1 MTQDTRAGDLAYS
14 DARDRL
20 EAEIERFASR
30 SGQAGLEIP
39 KLTFEKGETRFEFMP
54 EDMPEEMVLEGLK
67 VIKNHLEHIR
77 VHTLD
82 PGYAVFQSLGTNLY
96 ETKNFLSG
104 IKFKF
109 VSITN
114 NFRVEA
120 SRSGNFNESELQ
132 ICIELFQLFHPA
144 NQQLDPTKK
153 LEQLGVTV
161 FAPESSAS
169 GESDPWG
176 PIAGYSAIKQEV
188 EECLLLPARHMS
200 VFEGVARLTR
210 GEGAANLPGAILFEG
225 PPGVGK
231 TTMARLAAGAAGLPL
246 IYVPVEN
253 ILSKFYGQSAQNL
266 AMIFDPAALFER
278 GILFLDEIDALA
290 TSRESGLFEATRRV
304 LSVLLRKIDG
314 LDRTG
319 GLLTVGAT
327 NRAEDLDHALLSRF
341 DQILKFPLPDEQE
354 RSSIFRS
361 YAAHLPSEAL
371 LTLGKESYGLSG
383 RTIQDVCES
392 AERRWARQLI
402 EKKQALSAPEAEVYI
417 RVLREKRAGMNGS
430 S

>member
-132 ICIELFQLFHPA
+132 ICIELF
-144 NQQLDPTKK
+144 
-153 LEQLGVTV
+153 
-161 FAPESSAS
+161 
-169 GESDPWG
+169 
-176 PIAGYSAIKQEV
+176 
-188 EECLLLPARHMS
+188 
-200 VFEGVARLTR
+200 
-210 GEGAANLPGAILFEG
+210 
-225 PPGVGK
+225 
-231 TTMARLAAGAAGLPL
+231 
-246 IYVPVEN
+246 
-253 ILSKFYGQSAQNL
+253 
-266 AMIFDPAALFER
+266 
-278 GILFLDEIDALA
+278 
-290 TSRESGLFEATRRV
+290 
-304 LSVLLRKIDG
+304 
-314 LDRTG
+314 
-319 GLLTVGAT
+319 
-327 NRAEDLDHALLSRF
+327 HALV
-341 DQILKFPLPDEQE
+341 E
-354 RSSIFRS
+354 
-361 YAAHLPSEAL
+361 
-371 LTLGKESYGLSG
+371 
-383 RTIQDVCES
+383 
-392 AERRWARQLI
+392 
-402 EKKQALSAPEAEVYI
+402 
-417 RVLREKRAGMNGS
+417 
-430 S
+430 